1 MSYVY
6 NTLIQLFFFITF
18 SLSIIGYGFLLKDKL
33 LKINFNFGEI
43 GILGFFALYVIS
55 VLINFFTPINIY
67 LSLGIL
73 FFGIILF
80 LNNIKNISIS
90 KKLFFLTFTLSF
102 ISSLTINLHDDHLLY
117 QLPYIEYKQEFKIIF
132 GLVFLNDFLAYSHGF
147 YDMMAL
153 FKVPFYENRLVFII
167 PVIFFMFFIFS
178 IIDYYKKEEN
188 ILSNLIIFIIFL
200 TLFKFTRS
208 KEYGTDIPVIGLIF
222 LIQIYSLKFFFKK
235 EKEYF
240 YKMLMMF
247 SLAAIYKV
255 YAALAIFYFLIF
267 GKQIKDYL
275 NELLCKKKT
284 ILVFLIF
291 VSLVTFSKNI
301 IHSGCLSYPFT
312 ITCFKQEV
320 LPWSAGKKLSDW
332 RHEFLKAG
340 VKGWMPYLR
349 KNEYKN
355 KIYPAE
361 YNSQFKYDFHKNVIK
376 DPDTERILIVLS
388 ILLLSILLNL
398 FKIKDNLKIN
408 KPLDFK
414 FLTLCS
420 VVPLVLWF
428 LMMPYIRYG
437 GYAYLPFGLLII
449 YYSFFFKSF
458 NITKIV
464 KIFLIFGTI
473 YFSSKNFVRINKE
486 LNTIDKFT
494 VNHLKTRQSYPIP
507 YFRDFDVD
515 EKILKNKKI
524 LYISKHNWLCS
535 ISSLPCIP
543 GFWENLEI
551 MINEKKGYNFIIVNE
566 QDYIDILNHK
576 MRVFYLIENKNGN
589 DFNKEIKVNN
599 LN

>member
-18 SLSIIGYGFLLKDKL
+18 SLSIAGYGFLLKDKL

-55 VLINFFTPINIY
+55 VLINFFIPINIY

-73 FFGIILF
+73 FFGLILF
-80 LNNIKNISIS
+80 LNNVKNISVS
-90 KKLFFLTFTLSF
+90 KKLFFLTFILSF

-147 YDMMAL
+147 YDTMSL

-178 IIDYYKKEEN
+178 IIDYYKEEEN
-188 ILSNLIIFIIFL
+188 ILKNLIIFIIFL

-222 LIQIYSLKFFFKK
+222 LIQIYSLNFFFKRK
-235 EKEYF
+235 KEYF
-240 YKMLMMF
+240 YKMLIMF

-275 NELLCKKKT
+275 NELLCKKK
-284 ILVFLIF
+284 IVLIFLIF
-291 VSLVTFSKNI
+291 VSLITFSKNV
-301 IHSGCLSYPFT
+301 IHSGCLSYPVT
-312 ITCFKQEV
+312 ITCFKQEM

-340 VKGWMPYLR
+340 VKGWMPYVR
-349 KNEYKN
+349 ENEYNN

-361 YNSQFKYDFHKNVIK
+361 YNSQFKYNFHKNVFK

-388 ILLLSILLNL
+388 ILILSILLNF
-398 FKIKDNLKIN
+398 FKNKKNLEIN
-408 KPLDFK
+408 KPLNFK
-414 FLTLCS
+414 FLIFCS
-420 VVPLVLWF
+420 IVPLALWF

-458 NITKIV
+458 NISKII
-464 KIFLIFGTI
+464 KIFLIFGVI

-486 LNTIDKFT
+486 LSTIDKFT
-494 VNHLKTRQSYPIP
+494 VNYLKTRQSYPIP

-515 EKILKNKKI
+515 EKILKNKKV

-535 ISSLPCIP
+535 ISNLPCIP

-551 MINEKKGYNFIIVNE
+551 MINEKIGYNFIIVKE

-576 MRVFYLIENKNGN
+576 MKVFNLSKNKDGS
-589 DFNKEIKVNN
+589 DFNKEIRSK
-599 LN
+599 

>member
-18 SLSIIGYGFLLKDKL
+18 SLSIAGYGFLLKDKL

-55 VLINFFTPINIY
+55 VLIYFFISINIY

-73 FFGIILF
+73 FFGLILF
-80 LNNIKNISIS
+80 LYNVKNISVS
-90 KKLFFLTFTLSF
+90 KKLFFLTFILSF

-147 YDMMAL
+147 YDTMSL

-178 IIDYYKKEEN
+178 IIDYYKEEEN
-188 ILSNLIIFIIFL
+188 ILKNLIIFIIFL

-222 LIQIYSLKFFFKK
+222 LIQIYSLNFFFKRK
-235 EKEYF
+235 KEYF

-267 GKQIKDYL
+267 GKQIKEYL
-275 NELLCKKKT
+275 YELVLKKK
-284 ILVFLIF
+284 IIFIFLIF
-291 VSLVTFSKNI
+291 VSLITFSKNV
-301 IHSGCLSYPFT
+301 IHSGCLSYPVT
-312 ITCFKQEV
+312 ITCAKQEI

-340 VKGWMPYLR
+340 VKGWMPYVR
-349 KNEYKN
+349 ESEYKE
-355 KIYPAE
+355 KIFPEE
-361 YNSQFKYDFHKNVIK
+361 YNRKFKYNFHKNVFK
-376 DPDTERILIVLS
+376 DPDSERILIVLL
-388 ILLLSILLNL
+388 ILLLTIFLNFFNSKKKTL
-398 FKIKDNLKIN
+398 IEKSF
-408 KPLDFK
+408 DFK
-414 FLTLCS
+414 FLTICS
-420 VVPLVLWF
+420 LIPLILWF

-437 GYAYLPFGLLII
+437 GYAYLPFGLLIL
-449 YYSFFFKSF
+449 YYWLSYKSF
-458 NITKIV
+458 NTSKII
-464 KIFLIFGTI
+464 KIFLIFGVI

-486 LNTIDKFT
+486 LRTIDSFT
-494 VNHLKTRQSYPIP
+494 VNHLKTKQSYPIP
-507 YFRDFDVD
+507 YFRDFEVE
-515 EKILKNKKI
+515 EKKMQSKKI
-524 LYISKHNWLCS
+524 YISKHNWNCS
-535 ISSLPCIP
+535 ISNLPCIP

-551 MINEKKGYNFIIVNE
+551 IFNEKNGYNFIIVNE

-576 MRVFYLIENKNGN
+576 MKVFNLSKKRNEN
-589 DFNKEIKVNN
+589 DFNREIRYK
-599 LN
+599 